1 MSDEVEG
8 GETAAVAETSSSE
21 PVTAERSY
29 RPPDNEPQ
37 GLDPSKEEKPEAK
50 PSNGDG
56 DKKVKLPSAIKA
68 PKANGGFRERLGEL
82 SRARDE
88 ARQEAAWLRQ
98 QLERTSQPK
107 ESDKKT
113 AKNAEIRPDDFETYA
128 EYVDALV
135 DKKIALRDQTNKQTS
150 EQQQYQQYQQQRE
163 ASFNK
168 YSEPLAAE
176 YGEGYWDAITDPTLQ
191 VSEPMYEAVMDL
203 GEVGPV
209 TMLWLASHR
218 DEAARIARMSP
229 RAATLE
235 IGKLAYRIDAEMK
248 NGSDAAEPA
257 TAAASAPRPSVVNVP
272 RGTSPAVSAMPSD
285 KDSVDEWLRKETDRQ
300 RRINPN
306 ARFYG
311 AR

>member
-1 MSDEVEG
+1 MPP
-8 GETAAVAETSSSE
+8 ETEEAASATPETTSAVPE
-21 PVTAERSY
+21 APHERAY
-29 RPPDNEPQ
+29 RPPDHEPQ
-37 GLDPSKEEKPEAK
+37 GLDPQAEAEAK
-50 PSNGDG
+50 THVTP
-56 DKKVKLPSAIKA
+56 AE
-68 PKANGGFRERLGEL
+68 PKAKILPGEIKPPKSTGGFRERLGEL
-82 SRARDE
+82 ARARDE

-98 QLERTSQPK
+98 QLERTSQAR
-107 ESDKKT
+107 ETQKKP
-113 AKNAEIRPDDFETYA
+113 AANGEITPDDFETYA

-135 DKKIALRDQTNKQTS
+135 ERKIALRDEANKSQRAH
-150 EQQQYQQYQQQRE
+150 EQFASYQQERE
-163 ASFNK
+163 TAFNK
-168 YSEPLAAE
+168 YSEPLAKE

-218 DEAARIARMSP
+218 DEAARIARLSP

-248 NGSDAAEPA
+248 NGSTPPDAAPAAPPA
-257 TAAASAPRPSVVNVP
+257 TRPSVVNVP
-272 RGTSPAVSAMPSD
+272 RGTSPAVTNSPSD
-285 KDSVDEWLRKETDRQ
+285 KDSVDEWLRKETDRL
-300 RRINPN
+300 RRVNPN